1 MDPPPRIHGVLSRQ
15 VLMTVLIG
23 TLSAVFA
30 RGVFLATLGLTYA
43 RVRATFEVLAA
54 SGIASAFFTFMGIA
68 VGMVLLA
75 STLTVFI
82 APVARGSGV
91 PLIAA
96 YLNGNNVPGLLDT
109 STLFVKVRTHK
120 LLIHCW

>member
-1 MDPPPRIHGVLSRQ
+1 
-15 VLMTVLIG
+15 MTVLIG
-23 TLSAVFA
+23 TLSAVFE

-54 SGIASAFFTFMGIA
+54 SRIASAFVTFMEIA

-82 APVARGSGV
+82 APVARGLGV

-109 STLFVKVRTHK
+109 STLFVKVR
-120 LLIHCW
+120 LISF